1 MPVYMI
7 FIKSIKSNCV
17 LFAKG
22 NMTEEQVIRTK
33 IATRSSVRQNLMPD
47 DILMSE
53 SSADADPMKSLWS
66 LIVTTRNLLRLINS

>member
-1 MPVYMI
+1 
-7 FIKSIKSNCV
+7 
-17 LFAKG
+17 
-22 NMTEEQVIRTK
+22 MTEEQVIRTK

-66 LIVTTRNLLRLINS
+66 FIITTSNLLRLINS